1 MLTLGTKKKKK
12 INDFSFHIW
21 KLEKEEQIKTK
32 IIRNKEV
39 ENIKRRKQWNRKGT
53 NNRENQWNQKQVL
66 WKFQR
71 SW

>member
-39 ENIKRRKQWNRKGT
+39 ENIKRRKQ
-53 NNRENQWNQKQVL
+53 
-66 WKFQR
+66 
-71 SW
+71 